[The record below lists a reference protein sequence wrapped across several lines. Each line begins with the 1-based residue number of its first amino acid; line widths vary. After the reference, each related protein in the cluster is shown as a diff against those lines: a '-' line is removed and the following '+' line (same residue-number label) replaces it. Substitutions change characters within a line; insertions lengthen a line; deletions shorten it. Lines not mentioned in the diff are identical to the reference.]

1 MTMTVRLL
9 TVGKGKVI
17 LVAVIRLNDKRR
29 SKRWRPL
36 VWLIFIIISAACQ
49 GLPGEADVP
58 TRVEVANVPTVTPTP
73 TLGNVP
79 PTWTPLAAVERA
91 TELFQ
96 GVGPTAIPSITPTLP
111 RSTAVPTITPT
122 PTLTPTATTHPNI
135 ATIIAGLPPSTELG
149 PSKLGIH
156 VIRNN
161 SPSIME
167 FVRQSQPAVMKGV
180 DDLGFLAEVRAESPR
195 SIIVGRVDDIWIQNY
210 IGTPEEAAR
219 EYVNKHIQTYL
230 LNPAIDYWEGWN
242 EPDPGPTRMHWYARF
257 EQERI
262 KAMAEHGLKSAIGGF
277 PPGVPEIDEFMM
289 FLPAID
295 TGIQYGA
302 IMTLHEGDISEGNL
316 LFLYGSPLPG
326 YPAYPDR
333 GLMSFRYRWFYREV
347 LEPGNMVIPLVVSEL
362 EFAGW
367 DSMSKED
374 LIGQLAWYDTEAR
387 KDGYF
392 IGFTVYTAG
401 AIGQWH
407 EFDLNPILPDLTAYV
422 QSQR

>member
-1 MTMTVRLL
+1 M
-9 TVGKGKVI
+9 
-17 LVAVIRLNDKRR
+17 D
-29 SKRWRPL
+29 
-36 VWLIFIIISAACQ
+36 
-49 GLPGEADVP
+49 
-58 TRVEVANVPTVTPTP
+58 
-73 TLGNVP
+73 
-79 PTWTPLAAVERA
+79 
-91 TELFQ
+91 
-96 GVGPTAIPSITPTLP
+96 
-111 RSTAVPTITPT
+111 
-122 PTLTPTATTHPNI
+122 
-135 ATIIAGLPPSTELG
+135 
-149 PSKLGIH
+149 
-156 VIRNN
+156 
-161 SPSIME
+161 
-167 FVRQSQPAVMKGV
+167 FVRQSQPAVMKSV

-219 EYVNKHIQTYL
+219 EYVNKHIDTYRA
-230 LNPAIDYWEGWN
+230 NPAIDYWEGWN
-242 EPDPGPTRMHWYARF
+242 EPDPGLTNMSWYARF
-257 EQERI
+257 EQERV

-277 PPGVPEIDEFMM
+277 PPGVPEMDEFWA

-302 IMTLHEGDISEGNL
+302 ILTLHEGDISEGNL

-333 GLMSFRYRWFYREV
+333 GVMSFRYRWFYREV

-367 DSMSKED
+367 DSMSEEE

-401 AIGQWH
+401 AIGQWGD
-407 EFDLNPILPDLTAYV
+407 FNLNHILPELTAYV

>member
-1 MTMTVRLL
+1 MTVPE
-9 TVGKGKVI
+9 GKVI
-17 LVAVIRLNDKRR
+17 LVAVNHPATRISVRLGR
-29 SKRWRPL
+29 SIL
-36 VWLIFIIISAACQ
+36 WLLIIIVSAACQ
-49 GLPGEADVP
+49 GLPEQSAVP
-58 TRVEVANVPTVTPTP
+58 TRVEMASVPTMTATTAP
-73 TLGNVP
+73 GDVP
-79 PTWTPLAAVERA
+79 PTWTPAAA
-91 TELFQ
+91 SAQ
-96 GVGPTAIPSITPTLP
+96 GTQIYQGLGPTAVPSITPTIP
-111 RSTAVPTITPT
+111 RSTEIPTVTNT
-122 PTLTPTATTHPNI
+122 PTLTPTATTRPNI
-135 ATIIAGLPPSTELG
+135 ATIIAGLPPSADLG
-149 PSKLGIH
+149 PSKLGVH

-161 SPSIME
+161 DPAIMQ
-167 FVRQSQPAVMKGV
+167 FVRDAQPAVMKAV
-180 DDLGFLAEVRAESPR
+180 DDLGFLAEVREESPR

-219 EYVNKHIQTYL
+219 EYVNKHIDTYRA
-230 LNPAIDYWEGWN
+230 NPAVDYWEGWN
-242 EPDPGPTRMHWYARF
+242 EPDPGLTNMSWYARF
-257 EQERI
+257 EQERV

-277 PPGVPEIDEFMM
+277 PPGVPEMDEFWA

-302 IMTLHEGDISEGNL
+302 ILTLHEGDISEGNL

-326 YPAYPDR
+326 YPAYADR
-333 GLMSFRYRWFYREV
+333 GVMSFRYRWFYREV

-367 DSMSKED
+367 DSMSEEE

-401 AIGQWH
+401 AIGQWGD
-407 EFDLNPILPDLTAYV
+407 FNLNQILPELTAYV